1 MRNQFI
7 LLFIVVP
14 LVELALLIKL
24 GEAVGFW
31 PAFALVVATGIT
43 GGVLARREG
52 LSILGRLQRKL
63 AGGELPGRELVDGA
77 IVLASG
83 ALLITPGV
91 LTDVVGLAGLF
102 PLSRAWIRARLVDRF
117 RRALERG
124 TIRVNVHGGGTTRRD
139 GEDWVD
145 IDEG

>member
-31 PAFALVVATGIT
+31 PAFALVVATGVT

-52 LSILGRLQRKL
+52 VSILGRLQRKL
-63 AGGELPGRELVDGA
+63 AAGQLPGRELVDGA

-91 LTDVVGLAGLF
+91 LTDLLGLAGLF
-102 PLSRAWIRARLVDRF
+102 PFSRAWMRARLVDRF
-117 RRALERG
+117 RHGLERG
-124 TIRVNVHGGGTTRRD
+124 TVRVNVRGGGSARRD
-139 GEDWVD
+139 DGDWVD
-145 IDEG
+145 IDES